1 MFLKKLMASFQN
13 AFYITPHMGGSGRGD
28 ASTGYTS
35 GVQDSQVGFG
45 FDKQL
50 FMEARARTII
60 GALSRDGAAGGAV
73 SDMYAGA
80 GPSLDGS
87 AVIRRKQITEGG
99 YFKYSMQEHM
109 TGMPTYG
116 DSQHAGGDFLDWKN
130 IMAYVNTINSPAIP
144 IQGKNVQARVKMSIE
159 NIPSRAKQEV
169 VEWCAEQ
176 MEIEFLYSLLYSASP
191 SILKAGAELNFSPG
205 VNAGA
210 GVGVPLMNKH
220 FYTKLGGMLSYST
233 TPATWNSTVNTAINN
248 MTSSTSSS
256 IALADIQ
263 YIRSYMDDQKFFPV
277 KLNGKQYK
285 SIALC
290 DSELWHRLKN
300 LMGAGFLYAQPRGW
314 DNPLY
319 GVDYVLEYD
328 GFLFIPVPN
337 LKKLR
342 PAYNASNGYPSFG
355 PAMNS
360 DLRTYTPSGYE
371 ALIIFV
377 GMDAVFEGYNNS
389 IQVKNSTGRFD
400 KGMDIAAEMDL
411 GYVRGEWYSKTGRTD
426 DNAVKNYSVLVAA
439 FYEAGVGQ
447 SYS

>member
-1 MFLKKLMASFQN
+1 MFLKKLLAMFTA
-13 AFYITPHMGGSGRGD
+13 AVYITPHIGGSGRGD

-60 GALSRDGAAGGAV
+60 GALSRDGAGGGAV
-73 SDMYAGA
+73 NDMYAGA

-99 YFKYSMQEHM
+99 YFKYSIQEHM

-116 DSQHAGGDFLDWKN
+116 DAPHNPGDYLDWKN
-130 IMAYVNTINSPAIP
+130 IYAYVNRIKSPAIP
-144 IQGKNVQARVKMSIE
+144 IQGEQVQQRIKMSIE
-159 NIPSRAKQEV
+159 NIPSRAKTEV
-169 VEWCAEQ
+169 IEWCAEQ

-220 FYTKLGGMLSYST
+220 FYTKAGGMLTYST
-233 TPATWNSTVNTAINN
+233 TPATFNTTVNNAINS
-248 MTSSTSSS
+248 MTSSSSS
-256 IALADIQ
+256 TIALGDLQ

-277 KLNGKQYK
+277 KLNGKKYK

-300 LMGAGFLYAQPRGW
+300 LMGSGFQYAQPRGW
-314 DNPLY
+314 DSPLY

-342 PAYNASNGYPSFG
+342 PAYSAANGYPTFG
-355 PAMNS
+355 PGMNS
-360 DLRTYTPSGYE
+360 DLRTYTPAGYE
-371 ALIIFV
+371 AMIIFV

-389 IQVKNSTGRFD
+389 IKVKTNEGKFGD
-400 KGMDIAAEMDL
+400 GMDIAADMDL

-426 DNAVKNYSVLVAA
+426 DNAVKNYSTVVGVW
-439 FYEAGVGQ
+439 YEPGVGQ
-447 SYS
+447 SYT